1 MIKNLIISP
10 TGENTLVRNWTC
22 DTQNF
27 DIHLLYYSENEE
39 GFDRLRNENFI
50 VEKVKGEKWHII
62 KNYLNVNPQLFEKY
76 DNFWFP
82 DDDLLIDGNKINS
95 LFDIHKN
102 YNLQLSQPA
111 SIGHTSFQIT
121 SPQNCKLRFTS
132 FVEIMCPLMSK
143 ETLIKLIN
151 TFDITES
158 GWGLDILWPKLLGY
172 PTDKIAIIDSVTIE
186 HTSPVGKNYGN
197 RFSKSP
203 MDELHD
209 VMRKYSVGFVHKEY
223 SKIF

>member
-1 MIKNLIISP
+1 MKNLIISP

-22 DTQNF
+22 QAQNF
-27 DIHLLYYSENEE
+27 DIHLLYYSNNED
-39 GFDRLRNENFI
+39 GFKTLQGENFI
-50 VEKVKGEKWHII
+50 IQKVKGEKWHII
-62 KNYLNVNPQLFEKY
+62 KNYLKTNPQLIQEY

-82 DDDLLIDGNKINS
+82 DDDLLIDGVSINK
-95 LFDIHKN
+95 LFDIHN
-102 YNLQLSQPA
+102 EYNLWLSQPA
-111 SIGHTSFQIT
+111 SIGHTSFKLT
-121 SPQNCKLRFTS
+121 SPQNCKLRHTS

-143 ETLIKLIN
+143 ETLLKLID

-158 GWGLDILWPKLLGY
+158 GWGLDILWSKILEY
-172 PTDKIAIIDSVTIE
+172 PTDKIAIIDGIIIE
-186 HTSPVGKNYGN
+186 HTNPVGQNYGN

-223 SKIF
+223 SKII

>member
-1 MIKNLIISP
+1 MNEKIESFFGIVD
-10 TGENTLVRNWTC
+10 ENPEINVPVNSNVFSTNV
-22 DTQNF
+22 
-27 DIHLLYYSENEE
+27 
-39 GFDRLRNENFI
+39 FI
-50 VEKVKGEKWHII
+50 PMNGKLTDK
-62 KNYLNVNPQLFEKY
+62 
-76 DNFWFP
+76 
-82 DDDLLIDGNKINS
+82 
-95 LFDIHKN
+95 
-102 YNLQLSQPA
+102 
-111 SIGHTSFQIT
+111 SFFYF
-121 SPQNCKLRFTS
+121 SG
-132 FVEIMCPLMSK
+132 M
-143 ETLIKLIN
+143 IKLIN

-158 GWGLDILWPKLLGY
+158 GWGLDILWSKLLGY